1 MHTLLRRTLLVLILV
16 IAAAMAI
23 YPPEK
28 QLRRGKDLAGG
39 VTLTYA
45 VDTGGDPAVIDQ
57 IIPVIKD
64 RLDPQGVLDITIIRS
79 GNDRIEITMPLPSER
94 VKRLRSD
101 FEAELAKLD
110 VAAVTSDDLRRIL
123 AMPSDTRSSEL
134 VRIAAGSDERLAA
147 LRRAADLS
155 DRFEASR
162 QRVRALQEEIDSLRT
177 TIEQMARTPELFGG
191 EEVIEVQR
199 VALDARESDIDEAAR
214 EAAIARRDLD
224 AAVADLAGRAFNP
237 GDLTTA
243 LTLSETPK
251 TLIDN
256 RTNSTVTH
264 PSDRERAIS
273 DIRERFPD
281 LNTQLDAVIA
291 AWERYASERTA
302 LDDTSDIIR
311 LLRGSGVLSF
321 RITVPPNTH
330 PDEQRLREEL
340 ADRGPRAVRAPD
352 VRWLPIANIETWY
365 DSDLQRLE
373 QLNADPAGFFNAIG
387 YVVEPY
393 GGQFYMLSWDRPGL
407 RLTQAE
413 GQWRVTNSFQGID
426 DKGRPAVVFRMDV
439 LGGDLLGRLTG
450 PNIGQRM
457 AVVLDDRIVTAP
469 TLQGRISTN
478 GQITGSFSAA
488 ELGYII
494 RVLNA
499 GSLAARLSPDP
510 VSVNELG
517 PELGA
522 DNLRQGL
529 AAGIIALILVSV
541 FMVCYYFF
549 SGTVAVTALVI
560 NALLILGAMAV
571 ARAAFTLPGIAG
583 IILTFGIAVDANVLI
598 YERIREELMAKR
610 DLRTSVRLGYQKALS
625 AIVDGNVTN
634 LIVCVVLGTVGTPE
648 IKGFAI
654 TLGIGVVTTMFTA
667 LFVTRIIFSYL
678 VDVKKVKRWPGVMLA
693 TAVPQVHRF
702 LEPNIDWLRLRGPFL
717 TVSAAL
723 IGLSF
728 VMMYTQRGDMLDT
741 EFRGGTQLTLRLKVD
756 ERTGERLTK
765 TRREVEER
773 ILAVASEAEQAG
785 DALLVAIRQAQVIP
799 VNPAAD
805 GVTSSEFRIKT
816 VISDG
821 EIVRDAVVR
830 KFEDFL
836 AVPPALTF
844 DNSTVL
850 IDEAPVFPIV
860 TRTIGESIGRPAL
873 TDNVSDEVG
882 GLAILIENITPPVSA
897 SDLADRVARI
907 RGSGDYVGAIG
918 RLARVVPIETSGG
931 LVRSAAIVVGD
942 NSISY
947 FDAPDRWRDELAS
960 EEWALVRQALT
971 TIPPLASQQ
980 SFSPAVAQTFRNQ
993 AIVAVLL
1000 AMTMIVIYV
1009 WVRFGSLRYSLAA
1022 ILTTLHDIV
1031 VVVGLIAVAEI
1042 IYDKAPGL
1050 ANTLGILPF
1059 KIDLPLVAAVLTI
1072 LGYSLNDTIIIMD
1085 RIRENRGKLPYASRA
1100 VVNLSINQTI
1110 SRTVITSGTTLLAVL
1125 VLYIFGGEGVREFAY
1140 ALLVGIGVGTY
1151 SSIAIAAPLVWVPSQ
1166 DREEARLAAAAA
1178 GKSGDPNAP
1187 TIA

>member
-1 MHTLLRRTLLVLILV
+1 MHTLLRRSLLVLILV
-16 IAAAMAI
+16 VIAALAI

-45 VDTGGDPAVIDQ
+45 VDTGGEPAVIDQ

-79 GNDRIEITMPLPSER
+79 GSDRIEITMPLPSER
-94 VKRLRSD
+94 VKRLRTA
-101 FEAELAKLD
+101 FEEELAKLD

-123 AMPSDTRSSEL
+123 AMSGDARRSEL
-134 VRIAAGSDERLAA
+134 ARIAAGNDE
-147 LRRAADLS
+147 RRAALDRSVDLW
-155 DRFEASR
+155 DRFEAAR
-162 QRVRALQEEIDSLRT
+162 QRVMALQEEIDGLRRT
-177 TIEQMARTPELFGG
+177 VDEMARSPELFGG
-191 EEVIEVQR
+191 EDMIAVQR
-199 VALDARESDIDEAAR
+199 EVLDAREEDIDEAAR
-214 EAAIARRDLD
+214 EAALARRELD
-224 AAVADLAGRAFNP
+224 ASIADLAGRAFNP
-237 GDLTTA
+237 GDLKTA
-243 LTLSETPK
+243 LLLSETPK
-251 TLIDN
+251 TLVDS
-256 RTNSTVTH
+256 RTGRTVTL
-264 PSDRERAIS
+264 PSDRERS
-273 DIRERFPD
+273 LTELRERFPG
-281 LNTQLDAVIA
+281 LNQQIEAVIA
-291 AWERYASERTA
+291 SWERYADERTA
-302 LDDTSDIIR
+302 LDDTSDLIR

-321 RITVPPNTH
+321 RITVPPATH
-330 PDEQRLREEL
+330 PDEQRFRDELRE
-340 ADRGPRAVRAPD
+340 RGPRAVRAPD
-352 VRWLPIANIETWY
+352 VRWLPLANIETWY
-365 DSDLQRLE
+365 DNDASRLE
-373 QLNADPAGFFNAIG
+373 QLTADPAGFFNAIG

-393 GGQFYMLSWDRPGL
+393 GGQYYMLAWDRPGL

-426 DKGRPAVVFRMDV
+426 EKGRPAVVFRMDV

-457 AVVLDDRIVTAP
+457 AVILDDRVVTAP

-478 GQITGSFSAA
+478 GQITGSFDAA
-488 ELGYII
+488 ELNYII

-560 NALLILGAMAV
+560 NALLILGAMAI

-667 LFVTRIIFSYL
+667 LVVTRIIFSYL
-678 VDVKKVKRWPGVMLA
+678 VDVRKIKRWPGIMLA

-717 TVSAAL
+717 TISASL
-723 IGLSF
+723 IALSF
-728 VMMYTQRGDMLDT
+728 FMMYTQRGELLDT
-741 EFRGGTQLTLRLKVD
+741 EFRGGTQLTLRFKVD
-756 ERTGERLTK
+756 ERTGERITK

-773 ILAVASEAEQAG
+773 LLATAAEAEQAG
-785 DALLVAIRQAQVIP
+785 DALLIALRQAQVIP
-799 VNPAAD
+799 VNPAGD

-821 EIVRDAVVR
+821 EVVRDAVVR
-830 KFEDFL
+830 KFEDVL

-844 DNSTVL
+844 EGATSL
-850 IDEAPVFPIV
+850 LDEAPVFPIV
-860 TRTIGESIGRPAL
+860 TRTIGESIGRSSL

-882 GLAILIENITPPVSA
+882 GLAIVVENITPPVTSA
-897 SDLADRVARI
+897 DLADRIART

-918 RLARVVPIETSGG
+918 RLARVIPIETSGG
-931 LVRSAAIVVGD
+931 LVRSAAIIVGD
-942 NSISY
+942 NSINY
-947 FDAPDRWRDELAS
+947 FDAPDRWRDELAN

-1000 AMTMIVIYV
+1000 AMTMIIIYV
-1009 WVRFGSLRYSLAA
+1009 WVRFGSLRYSIAA

-1031 VVVGLIAVAEI
+1031 IVVGLIAVAEV
-1042 IYDKAPGL
+1042 IYDKAPAL

-1059 KIDLPLVAAVLTI
+1059 KIDLPLVAAILTI

-1085 RIRENRGKLPYASRA
+1085 RIRENRGKLPYASRS

-1110 SRTVITSGTTLLAVL
+1110 SRTVITSGTTMLAVL

-1140 ALLVGIGVGTY
+1140 ALLVGIGVGTF
-1151 SSIAIAAPLVWVPSQ
+1151 SSIAVAAPLVWVPSQ
-1166 DREEARLAAAAA
+1166 DRDEARLADA
-1178 GKSGDPNAP
+1178 NAIDQAYP
-1187 TIA
+1187 TTTT